1 MTISP
6 STIPEKF
13 ARCDKDKEAL
23 RETRKRIKRWR
34 ARNAYLP
41 DTPDEVSEDPSAEG
55 LRRIT
60 EVEFIQKVEE
70 EEREWAERAED
81 LMSNLTFV
89 SADEKSAATPYP
101 PKWMELSPE
110 QLELKRK
117 TGKTF
122 FRSIIYNEGELQGSD
137 LNAPPSPSNPHP
149 FDPSKH
155 APPVYSRTV
164 VPFVNHSPLLQA
176 LADIGMNLFEVEQ
189 TTRAAKHI
197 LRLDMQKEVKPKLQW
212 LLSLGF
218 EVSDLGEYLTRNP
231 FFLLQDLSD
240 MQARVNYLTSMKF
253 SNEDVCKII
262 KDFRYWL
269 NVDVKTMDSR
279 LGWIQQQFHLRGDE
293 VRNLIRKEARVLMFG
308 LGPLQRL
315 VLLLNK
321 ELEFT
326 PNEMKKI
333 LLTDPRVFMMD
344 PKFIVTNYQYLHRI
358 MRLSNAIIA
367 EHPLIL
373 RCSHSSIRN
382 RHEFLKKLGRAVY
395 EGAIV
400 DEKVET
406 PPKEKDDCKPV
417 PIEVFLDPSDEVF
430 VRKAANTYLAVY
442 NNFLRNH

>member
-1 MTISP
+1 
-6 STIPEKF
+6 
-13 ARCDKDKEAL
+13 
-23 RETRKRIKRWR
+23 
-34 ARNAYLP
+34 
-41 DTPDEVSEDPSAEG
+41 TPDEVSEDPSADG

-89 SADEKSAATPYP
+89 SADEKSA
-101 PKWMELSPE
+101 

-197 LRLDMQKEVKPKLQW
+197 LRLDMQKELQW

-315 VLLLNK
+315 VLLFNK

-326 PNEMKKI
+326 PSEMKKI

-382 RHEFLKKLGRAVY
+382 RHEFLKKLGKAVY

-406 PPKEKDDCKPV
+406 PPIEKDDCKV
-417 PIEVFLDPSDEVF
+417 SAYDLCFLKIFLDPSDEVF